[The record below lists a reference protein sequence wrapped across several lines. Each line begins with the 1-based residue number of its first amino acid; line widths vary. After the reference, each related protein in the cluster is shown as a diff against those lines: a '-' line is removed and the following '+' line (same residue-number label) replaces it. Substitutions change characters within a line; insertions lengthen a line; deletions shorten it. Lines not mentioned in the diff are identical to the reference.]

1 MFFQIPFHKFQVI
14 PLLLY
19 LGSTVS
25 IDSVSDQGISGT
37 NRAIEEDAVVTV
49 GDWS

>member
-1 MFFQIPFHKFQVI
+1 MSRKFTA
-14 PLLLY
+14 LC
-19 LGSTVS
+19 
-25 IDSVSDQGISGT
+25 VSDQGISGT